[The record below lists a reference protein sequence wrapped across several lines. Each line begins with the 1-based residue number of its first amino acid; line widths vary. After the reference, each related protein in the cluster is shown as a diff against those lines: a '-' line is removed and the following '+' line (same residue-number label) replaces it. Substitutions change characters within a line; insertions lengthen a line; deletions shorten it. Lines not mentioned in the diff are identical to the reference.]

1 MIDTTVKLNNKIN
14 TTNRK
19 RYRSMKSI
27 KANKI
32 SGISYVDE
40 LPNIN
45 ESTLALVF
53 DKRNNK
59 LFVNGKDRWYSIDRF
74 EGTIPAIKKKHL
86 IFIQRPIMFYSLF
99 YYNEKNEKIYIT
111 ELNNHDVFNTI
122 FDKDLII
129 DAITGYN
136 LYASYVEVG

>member
-1 MIDTTVKLNNKIN
+1 MIDTSIKLNNKIN
-14 TTNRK
+14 TINRK

-27 KANKI
+27 KAPII

-40 LPNIN
+40 LPDIN
-45 ESTLALVF
+45 ENTSALVLN
-53 DKRNNK
+53 KTNNK
-59 LFVNGKDRWYSIDRF
+59 LYVNGQDRWYAIDRF

-86 IFIQRPIMFYSLF
+86 IFIQRQIMFYSLF

-111 ELNNHDVFNTI
+111 ELDGQDVYDTI
-122 FDKDLII
+122 FDRDLII
-129 DAITGYN
+129 DALTGYN

>member
-1 MIDTTVKLNNKIN
+1 MIDTSIKLNNKIN
-14 TTNRK
+14 TINRK

-27 KANKI
+27 KAPII

-40 LPNIN
+40 LPDIN
-45 ESTLALVF
+45 ENTSALVLN
-53 DKRNNK
+53 KRNNK
-59 LFVNGKDRWYSIDRF
+59 LYVNGQDRWYAIDRF

-86 IFIQRPIMFYSLF
+86 IFIQRQIMFYSLF

-111 ELNNHDVFNTI
+111 ELDGQDVYDTI
-122 FDKDLII
+122 FDRDLII
-129 DAITGYN
+129 DALTGYN